1 MIFFLLLF
9 ESYRLELDLGD
20 FNTLFT
26 NKNKI
31 YEIGFAKNNNY
42 SRKNNERIIDIV
54 IHMFR
59 VPYNVL

>member
-31 YEIGFAKNNNY
+31 YEMRFVKNKNY
-42 SRKNNERIIDIV
+42 SRKNNERIIDII

>member
-1 MIFFLLLF
+1 MIFFLLLL
-9 ESYRLELDLGD
+9 ESYRLELDFGD
-20 FNTLFT
+20 LNTLFT